1 MPFLFAM
8 ASQRKERGA
17 IRRSLEMDQE
27 KIEMEMK
34 KIVRSL
40 DKGARLE
47 AVLKEEKEYRLT
59 LSKGTHSERAVIAE
73 DLMEDFLERGKR
85 GQEIKRAVG
94 KVVSMLTLMGQKRG

>member
-1 MPFLFAM
+1 
-8 ASQRKERGA
+8 
-17 IRRSLEMDQE
+17 MDPE
-27 KIEMEMK
+27 KIEEEMK

-47 AVLKEEKEYRLT
+47 AVLKEEKEYRLI

-85 GQEIKRAVG
+85 SQEVKRAVG
-94 KVVSMLTLMGQKRG
+94 KVVSMLTLMGQRRG

>member
-1 MPFLFAM
+1 
-8 ASQRKERGA
+8 
-17 IRRSLEMDQE
+17 MDPE
-27 KIEMEMK
+27 KIEEEMK

-59 LSKGTHSERAVIAE
+59 LTKGTHSERAVIAE
-73 DLMEDFLERGKR
+73 DLMADFLERGKR
-85 GQEIKRAVG
+85 GQEVKRAIG